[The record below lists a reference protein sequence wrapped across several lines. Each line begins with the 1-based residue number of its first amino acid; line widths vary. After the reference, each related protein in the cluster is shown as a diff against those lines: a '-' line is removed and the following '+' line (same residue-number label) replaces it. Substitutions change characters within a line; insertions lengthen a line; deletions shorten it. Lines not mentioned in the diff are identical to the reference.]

1 MRIVAVCGAGVGTSA
16 ILKVNAERALD
27 RLGLT
32 ADVSAS
38 DLASIAAAAA
48 DAQVIITS
56 TELAAAVRQA
66 IGRSFAEVVEVVNY
80 FDVEEIGAKLANAF
94 NDSGIV
100 GRIARATTA
109 DEVRS
114 LLGVEASPVEGA
126 GA

>member
-27 RLGLT
+27 RLGLR

-38 DLASIAAAAA
+38 DLAGVSDAAA

-56 TELAAAVRQA
+56 TELAAAVREA

-80 FDVEEIGAKLANAF
+80 FDVEEIGAML
-94 NDSGIV
+94 
-100 GRIARATTA
+100 
-109 DEVRS
+109 
-114 LLGVEASPVEGA
+114 EASLG
-126 GA
+126 